1 MPVVVAAQDSS
12 AAMLRSNGVG
22 IFVDG
27 KQAPASI
34 ALFRDDYVQTQKS
47 TVARIELT
55 GSSVDVGAETI
66 FQFEGDELVLDHGH
80 LSVYTSRGLRVRV
93 GCQTVIPVRT
103 AEWTRYD
110 VSDVDGKL
118 HVAALKDD
126 VNINTRSKNFREG
139 QPVKDSD
146 RVTVREGENRTRDDR
161 CGAGYNP
168 AHTVAGNG
176 AILDSPLAVASGGV
190 IAVGITCWAVC
201 LHNDDPISPSK
212 P

>member
-1 MPVVVAAQDSS
+1 MAAQESG

-27 KQAPASI
+27 KQAPATT
-34 ALFRDDYVQTQKS
+34 ALFPDDYIQTQKAS
-47 TVARIELT
+47 AARIELT
-55 GSSVDVGAETI
+55 GSSVDVGPETI
-66 FQFEGDELVLDHGH
+66 LQFEGDELVLDHGQ

-110 VSDVDGKL
+110 VTDVDGKL
-118 HVAALKDD
+118 HVSALKYD

-146 RVTVREGENRTRDDR
+146 RVTVREGEDETRDDR
-161 CGAGYNP
+161 CGAGYINP

-176 AILDSPLAVASGGV
+176 AILNSPWAIAPTGIV
-190 IAVGITCWAVC
+190 AVGITCWSVC
-201 LHNDDPISPSK
+201 FHNDNPISPSK